1 MGEIFGF
8 LNSLLSFKTKSPH
21 QPIPLKQTNK
31 KKFEMKQFPLT
42 HEVGDGLAHGA
53 SEDEVLQ
60 DVGDQG
66 EWHAEDG
73 HHEVADGQRQQEGV
87 GDGPHALV
95 QHQDHDDQ
103 QVAEDAEQ
111 EDERVEQDAQRVHL

>member
-1 MGEIFGF
+1 
-8 LNSLLSFKTKSPH
+8 
-21 QPIPLKQTNK
+21 
-31 KKFEMKQFPLT
+31 MKRFTLT

-60 DVGDQG
+60 DVGDEG
-66 EWHAEDG
+66 EGHAEDG
-73 HHEVADGQRQQEGV
+73 HHEVADRQRQQEGV

-95 QHQDHDDQ
+95 QDQDHDDQ

-111 EDERVEQDAQRVHL
+111 EDERVEQDAQRQGHL